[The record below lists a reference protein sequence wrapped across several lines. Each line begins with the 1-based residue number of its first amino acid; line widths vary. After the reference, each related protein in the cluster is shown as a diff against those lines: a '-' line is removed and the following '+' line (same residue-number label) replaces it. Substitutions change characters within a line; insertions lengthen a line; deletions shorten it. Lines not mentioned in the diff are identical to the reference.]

1 MASKKVLIVDDSAT
15 ERHVLERIMSEA
27 GFVVVTA
34 SSGEEGVIKAKA
46 ELPTIVLMDVVM
58 PGMNGYQATREIAK
72 GKETAG
78 IPVIIC
84 TSRGAETDKLWGL
97 RQGAQEYLVKPIN
110 KQNLLQKV
118 QKILTE
124 KAEKSQ
130 KNEK

>member
-15 ERHVLERIMSEA
+15 ERHVLEQIMSEA

-124 KAEKSQ
+124 KAEKSE

>member
-1 MASKKVLIVDDSAT
+1 MTSKKVLIVDDSAT
-15 ERHVLERIMSEA
+15 ERHVLEQIMSEA

-34 SSGEEGVIKAKA
+34 NSGEEGVAKAKA

-72 GKETAG
+72 SKETAG

-118 QKILTE
+118 QKIL
-124 KAEKSQ
+124 AEKD
-130 KNEK
+130 EK

>member
-1 MASKKVLIVDDSAT
+1 MSGKKVLIVDDSAT
-15 ERHVLERIMSEA
+15 ERHVLEQIMSEA
-27 GFVVVTA
+27 GFIVVTA
-34 SSGEEGVIKAKA
+34 SNGEEGVAKAKA
-46 ELPTIVLMDVVM
+46 EMPNLVLMDVVM

-110 KQNLLQKV
+110 KQTLLQKV
-118 QKILTE
+118 QKIL
-124 KAEKSQ
+124 AEK
-130 KNEK
+130 

>member
-1 MASKKVLIVDDSAT
+1 MSGKKVLIVDDSPT
-15 ERHVLERIMSEA
+15 ERHVLEQIMLDA
-27 GFVVVTA
+27 GFEVVTA
-34 SSGEEGVIKAKA
+34 STGEEGVAKAKA
-46 ELPTIVLMDVVM
+46 ELPHLVLMDVVM

-110 KQNLLQKV
+110 KQMLLQKV
-118 QKILTE
+118 QKILSI
-124 KAEKSQ
+124 K
-130 KNEK
+130 